1 EGWMSPPPIR
11 MIPSSRLAMSVKTR
25 LSVVME
31 ISIGVPPAW
40 ITDSVYVICVDEL
53 RPGCEQEMPMRGAFL
68 VVFWLDCP
76 IAKYGH
82 RTSSVVNSSL
92 FMVFGGD
99 SFSCKVIRNI

>member
-1 EGWMSPPPIR
+1 
-11 MIPSSRLAMSVKTR
+11 MIPSSWLAMSVKTR

-68 VVFWLDCP
+68 VVFGWTVPLPNMD
-76 IAKYGH
+76 IERAVLL
-82 RTSSVVNSSL
+82 TVVCSWFS
-92 FMVFGGD
+92 GD

>member
-1 EGWMSPPPIR
+1 MSPPPIR

-25 LSVVME
+25 LSVVMG

-53 RPGCEQEMPMRGAFL
+53 RPGCEQEMPMRGASL

-82 RTSSVVNSSL
+82 RTSSAVNSSL
-92 FMVFGGD
+92 FMVFGGIL
-99 SFSCKVIRNI
+99 FPAKL

>member
-1 EGWMSPPPIR
+1 MDV
-11 MIPSSRLAMSVKTR
+11 SSSYQNDTVQPVGNVCQER

-82 RTSSVVNSSL
+82 RTSSVVKSSL